1 MITEIR
7 NLTRLIWVTLPETTQ
22 AEHLHKINHI
32 KMLLG
37 FAYATRHA
45 LLEEPG
51 VFHDFD
57 KLIPDD
63 LKGGPDYDHMPL
75 PYQITYR
82 VYISQNVAYS

>member
-7 NLTRLIWVTLPETTQ
+7 NLSRLIWVTLPETTQ
-22 AEHLHKINHI
+22 ADHIHKINHI
-32 KMLLG
+32 KLLLG

-51 VFHDFD
+51 VFQDFD

-63 LKGGPDYDHMPL
+63 MKMDPDHDSMPL
-75 PYQITYR
+75 PFQISYKVT
-82 VYISQNVAYS
+82 SPSEKTDM